1 MGRLTEQTYFLATVT
16 GFSLKK
22 YPPAEVSHLKRAD
35 TATDAANDGRLCFSS
50 QTERNRRKETNEVA
64 QKPKDPW
71 STTDTLSAKVRAVL
85 FSPHTSEC
93 YHRRKY
99 NPNHSLKRN
108 LMHDWLISCLMTS
121 NIMRKPSF
129 LIISTYSIHR
139 MSKISFKLT
148 NWLTVGERNRTFPDA
163 SSATASANRVKRRT
177 KVGVIFAVHFRYIK
191 VSVLTAN

>member
-1 MGRLTEQTYFLATVT
+1 MHLATITGENLSDGCLTEQTYFLATVT

-85 FSPHTSEC
+85 FSPHTS
-93 YHRRKY
+93 
-99 NPNHSLKRN
+99 P
-108 LMHDWLISCLMTS
+108 
-121 NIMRKPSF
+121 
-129 LIISTYSIHR
+129 
-139 MSKISFKLT
+139 
-148 NWLTVGERNRTFPDA
+148 
-163 SSATASANRVKRRT
+163 SATIAENTVQT
-177 KVGVIFAVHFRYIK
+177 TH
-191 VSVLTAN
+191 